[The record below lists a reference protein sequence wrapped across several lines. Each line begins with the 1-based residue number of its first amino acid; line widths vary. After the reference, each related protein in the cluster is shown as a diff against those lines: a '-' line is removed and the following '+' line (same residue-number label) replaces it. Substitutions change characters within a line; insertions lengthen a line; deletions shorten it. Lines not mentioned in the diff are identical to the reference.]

1 MDWKAHLL
9 FAAILSILTFFFL
22 FHVTDAFFL
31 FQLIAVSSLSALIPD
46 LDHEM
51 SMGRKLADMAAIAL
65 AGVFA
70 YLANSL
76 LLFFAILGAYFLLFW
91 LLKPSHRGITHS
103 LIACIAFTVIVFFLS
118 NFTLALAA
126 FIGYFSHLLADREI
140 KLI

>member
-9 FAAILSILTFFFL
+9 FAAILSTFTFFFL
-22 FHVTDAFFL
+22 FNVTDIFFL
-31 FQLIAVSSLSALIPD
+31 FQLIAFSLLSALIPD
-46 LDHEM
+46 LDHKM
-51 SMGRKLADMAAIAL
+51 SIGRKLADMVAIAL

-76 LLFFAILGAYFLLFW
+76 LLFFAILGVYFLLFW

-103 LIACIAFTVIVFFLS
+103 LAACMAFTVIVFFLS
-118 NFTLALAA
+118 NFNMALAA
-126 FIGYFSHLLADREI
+126 FLGYFSHLLADMEI